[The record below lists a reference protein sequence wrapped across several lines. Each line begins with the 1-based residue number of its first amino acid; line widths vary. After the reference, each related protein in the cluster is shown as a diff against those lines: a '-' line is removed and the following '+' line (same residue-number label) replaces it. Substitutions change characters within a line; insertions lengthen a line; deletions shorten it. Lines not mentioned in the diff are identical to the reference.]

1 MNTETLIAIGAGIFM
16 VGSLLVELRKAYLK
30 NQELIGYINELLTE
44 QAMKDDES
52 LKANGARMV
61 VTKSGAVEF
70 ANEWLSAMPPDT
82 VRDFVVKFDDWKEED
97 WTMWVRLPWGK
108 YRENKAEIDFAVG
121 RNVMKEE
128 GEV

>member
-16 VGSLLVELRKAYLK
+16 VGSLLVALRKAYLK

-44 QAMKDDES
+44 QAMQNEEKTS
-52 LKANGARMV
+52 GARLK
-61 VTKSGAVEF
+61 VTESGAVEF

-82 VRDFVVKFDDWKEED
+82 ARDFVVKFDGWKEED

-108 YRENKAEIDFAVG
+108 YREHKAEIDFAVG
-121 RNVMKEE
+121 RNIMKENAE
-128 GEV
+128 GK

>member
-16 VGSLLVELRKAYLK
+16 VGSLLVALRKAYLK

-44 QAMKDDES
+44 QAVNDEEKTS
-52 LKANGARMV
+52 GARLK

-82 VRDFVVKFDDWKEED
+82 ARDFVVKFDGWREED

-108 YRENKAEIDFAVG
+108 YREHKAEIDFAVG
-121 RNVMKEE
+121 RNIMKEKE
-128 GEV
+128 GKM

>member
-16 VGSLLVELRKAYLK
+16 VGSLLVALRKAYLK

-44 QAMKDDES
+44 QAVEDEEKTS
-52 LKANGARMV
+52 GARLKV
-61 VTKSGAVEF
+61 NESGAVEF

-82 VRDFVVKFDDWKEED
+82 ARDFVVKFDGWKEED

-108 YRENKAEIDFAVG
+108 YQEHKTEIDFAIG
-121 RNVMKEE
+121 RNIMKENTE
-128 GEV
+128 GK

>member
-16 VGSLLVELRKAYLK
+16 VGSLLVALRKAYLK

-44 QAMKDDES
+44 QAVNDEEKTS
-52 LKANGARMV
+52 GARLKV
-61 VTKSGAVEF
+61 NESGAVEF

-82 VRDFVVKFDDWKEED
+82 ARDFVVKFDGWREED

-108 YRENKAEIDFAVG
+108 YREHKAEIDFAVG
-121 RNVMKEE
+121 RNIMKEKE
-128 GEV
+128 GKM

>member
-16 VGSLLVELRKAYLK
+16 VGSLLVALRKAYLK

-44 QAMKDDES
+44 QAVNDEEKTS
-52 LKANGARMV
+52 GARLKV
-61 VTKSGAVEF
+61 IESGAVEF

-82 VRDFVVKFDDWKEED
+82 ARDFVVKFDGWKEED

-108 YRENKAEIDFAVG
+108 YREHKAEIDFAVG
-121 RNVMKEE
+121 RNIMKEKE
-128 GEV
+128 GKM

>member
-1 MNTETLIAIGAGIFM
+1 MNTETLIAIGAGIFL

-44 QAMKDDES
+44 QAVEGEEKTS
-52 LKANGARMV
+52 GARLKV
-61 VTKSGAVEF
+61 IESGAVEF

-82 VRDFVVKFDDWKEED
+82 ARDFVVKFDGWKEED

-108 YRENKAEIDFAVG
+108 YREHKAEIDYAVG
-121 RNVMKEE
+121 RNIMKEKE
-128 GEV
+128 GKM